1 MDESSR
7 PRTRAPLTLEAERIG
22 RVTEGLLLGVSDQ
35 VDIIEPVEKFTANL
49 QSKPGVRNIF
59 NVGLEEWCPA
69 EGIQYDLIWI
79 QWCSNYLNDEQLVA
93 FLQYCRQSLNP
104 DGGVIVLKE
113 NLSTSGCDYFDPE
126 DSSVTR

>member
-69 EGIQYDLIWI
+69 GGIQYDLIWI
-79 QWCSNYLNDEQLVA
+79 QWCSN
-93 FLQYCRQSLNP
+93 
-104 DGGVIVLKE
+104 
-113 NLSTSGCDYFDPE
+113 
-126 DSSVTR
+126 